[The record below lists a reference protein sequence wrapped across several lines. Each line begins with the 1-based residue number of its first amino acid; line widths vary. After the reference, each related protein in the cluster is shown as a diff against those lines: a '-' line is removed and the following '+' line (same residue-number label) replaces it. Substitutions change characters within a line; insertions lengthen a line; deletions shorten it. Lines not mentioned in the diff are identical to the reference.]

1 MAAFWE
7 TRENKKAFEEKKR
20 EQQGGSGFRVAGR
33 GLSATEKERFPWATV
48 MQDSDGEL
56 LVPDVFLAPI
66 QEINFVNLALRVLVA
81 NPLKMIDHDR
91 MMNLFSA
98 TICEIYDFEG
108 KPMKESKLDEVAI
121 ASSLYALC

>member
-7 TRENKKAFEEKKR
+7 TRENKQAFEEKKR

-33 GLSATEKERFPWATV
+33 GLSATEKKRFPWATV

-56 LVPDVFLAPI
+56 LVPDVFLAPN
-66 QEINFVNLALRVLVA
+66 QEINFVNLALRGLVA
-81 NPLKMIDHDR
+81 NPRKMIDHDR

-121 ASSLYALC
+121 ASNLYALC